1 MSRDSDFKDNI
12 EYLLVK
18 KNQIDL
24 EEKRKYFDLFYE
36 YLKQFISRE
45 TLEKDV
51 EYCFENG
58 KVIGAYL
65 NGSLIGAVSGVYTP
79 FFDKFHIAHLAVEEE
94 YQGKG
99 IGSELVDRII
109 PEDKGASVHLNLDN
123 PGLEKFYENLGF
135 EPTHTRFKK
144 SLGKDKKPSD

>member
-1 MSRDSDFKDNI
+1 MHDVSELKNKI
-12 EYLLVK
+12 EYKLIK
-18 KNQIDL
+18 KNQIDS
-24 EEKRKYFDLFYE
+24 EEKRKYFDLLYE

-45 TLEKDV
+45 TLEEDV

-58 KVIGAYL
+58 RVIGAYL
-65 NGSLIGAVSGVYTP
+65 NDNLIGAVSGVYTP

-99 IGSELVDRII
+99 IGSDLVNKII
-109 PEDKGASVHLNLDN
+109 PEDKGASVHLNLENLD
-123 PGLEKFYENLGF
+123 LEKFYENLNF

-144 SLGKDKKPSD
+144 TTGKNKKPSD